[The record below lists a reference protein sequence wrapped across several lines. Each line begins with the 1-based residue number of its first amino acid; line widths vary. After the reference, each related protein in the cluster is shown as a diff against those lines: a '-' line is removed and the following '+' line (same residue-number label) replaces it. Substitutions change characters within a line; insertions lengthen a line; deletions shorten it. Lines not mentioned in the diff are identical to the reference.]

1 MMTRS
6 ELNGLVLA
14 QEGDINIRSLR
25 QREMIYCTFKP
36 STISATFSF
45 LKEEFQDK
53 HNSLNGLTAGCWGKC
68 MYSLHRGAHDF
79 PEKAPP
85 LHYCQMESLLVAS
98 LQFEPGRASS
108 EGYMVEA
115 SWLIN
120 KRLINIYCVWNTL
133 FNSALQPPQIL
144 LTSQAQLVST
154 PLPPLL
160 ILTHVDIP
168 C

>member
-6 ELNGLVLA
+6 ELNGLVLP
-14 QEGDINIRSLR
+14 QEGVINIHSLR

-36 STISATFSF
+36 STISAAFSF

-68 MYSLHRGAHDF
+68 MYSLHRGSNDF
-79 PEKAPP
+79 PAKAPP

-120 KRLINIYCVWNTL
+120 KRLINIYCVWSTL
-133 FNSALQPPQIL
+133 CSIL
-144 LTSQAQLVST
+144 LSR
-154 PLPPLL
+154 LPKSSSHLRLSLSPLL
-160 ILTHVDIP
+160 CLLY
-168 C
+168 